1 MVPVEPT
8 KEMLEVDTVPLLCLG
23 NPNTPRVIQWR
34 LGLYGSMLAAAP
46 NPPQPICDEAKE
58 RELFEFNLMGRGI
71 SKERKDG
78 VGYVSKATQNEWFG
92 WLACAQSRA
101 KAGEIEL

>member
-1 MVPVEPT
+1 MNIPEGYKLVPVEPT
-8 KEMLEVDTVPLLCLG
+8 KKMLGVDTVPLLCLG

-46 NPPQPICDEAKE
+46 TPPQSIYDETKE
-58 RELFEFNLMGRGI
+58 RELARFSYDADSEFTGG
-71 SKERKDG
+71 
-78 VGYVSKATQNEWFG
+78 WFDYLYG

-101 KAGEIEL
+101 KAGEAGHE